1 MIQEIE
7 LVASPKGQAEG
18 VQIVKRKNVLE
29 FYFYSRTSIFY
40 NIPLLGTYIYIFN
53 STNLYH
59 SRQQFLIFQNLVH
72 LIQYLNHTLS

>member
-40 NIPLLGTYIYIFN
+40 IYEGKATPFAEMTLI
-53 STNLYH
+53 YH
-59 SRQQFLIFQNLVH
+59 HIKCQ
-72 LIQYLNHTLS
+72 

>member
-29 FYFYSRTSIFY
+29 FYFSRTSIFY
-40 NIPLLGTYIYIFN
+40 NI
-53 STNLYH
+53 
-59 SRQQFLIFQNLVH
+59 
-72 LIQYLNHTLS
+72 YLSWERI